1 MKSKFL
7 LPHAYKK
14 IGWFISL
21 PFIFL
26 GFTWTYLTEADSKLS
41 TMVGQQIGRA
51 MGDYSDEFI
60 SIGIFVGLLLVS
72 FSREKDE
79 DEYIS
84 KIRLESLQLAVLV
97 NYVLLILATVFI
109 YDMAY
114 FNVMIYNMF
123 TILLIF
129 IIRFHFLLYRQ
140 KKSLA

>member
-1 MKSKFL
+1 
-7 LPHAYKK
+7 
-14 IGWFISL
+14 
-21 PFIFL
+21 
-26 GFTWTYLTEADSKLS
+26 
-41 TMVGQQIGRA
+41 MVGQQIGRA

-140 KKSLA
+140 KNPWHEKHYQS